1 MTLSPVELRHA
12 SLPRAFVF
20 GYRRS
25 AVDSLVAE
33 VADSFE
39 EVWRGRAELADKVE
53 SLEAEIAR
61 HRELESILRT
71 TLVSAERS
79 AHELKDQAKRE
90 AELIVD
96 EAHAEARAI
105 TREAAAQRAGL
116 EAEARRVAALLRSAL
131 ETVDSVVAERS
142 AEQLED
148 GAGSRPR
155 SLAPEGA
162 PEVEA
167 A

>member
-1 MTLSPVELRHA
+1 MSLTPVELRHV
-12 SLPRAFVF
+12 SLPRAVLS

-25 AVDSLVAE
+25 AVDDLLGEVAE
-33 VADSFE
+33 SFE

-53 SLEAEIAR
+53 SLEAELAR

-90 AELIVD
+90 AELVVQ
-96 EAHAEARAI
+96 EAHAEARSI
-105 TREAAAQRAGL
+105 TREAAGERARL
-116 EAEARRVAALLRSAL
+116 EAESRRVAALLRSAL
-131 ETVDSVVAERS
+131 EAVDSVVAEPS
-142 AEQLED
+142 EQAD
-148 GAGSRPR
+148 GMPDNRAR
-155 SLAPEGA
+155 SLARDGA
-162 PEVEA
+162 ASVEA